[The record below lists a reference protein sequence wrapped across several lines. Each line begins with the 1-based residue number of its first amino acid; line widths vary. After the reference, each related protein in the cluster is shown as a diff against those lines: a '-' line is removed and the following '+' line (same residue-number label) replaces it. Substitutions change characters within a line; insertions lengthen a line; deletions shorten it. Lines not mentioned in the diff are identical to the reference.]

1 MMGEAGSL
9 FPLNV
14 SVFSAWRVMKE
25 ISLDK
30 AGWGF
35 ARCGYVLLHYLLRK
49 GRAKVKVKAKYSL
62 IP

>member
-1 MMGEAGSL
+1 MMGEAGSF

-35 ARCGYVLLHYLLRK
+35 ARCGYVLLSIFIKER
-49 GRAKVKVKAKYSL
+49 
-62 IP
+62 